1 MWNIFSIF
9 YRDER
14 LVVMWKEE
22 KNIEF
27 SPTIKKSSTN

>member
-9 YRDER
+9 YRDGR
-14 LVVMWKEE
+14 LIEMYEEE

-27 SPTIKKSSTN
+27 FPTIKKSSKN